1 MAFPL
6 QLTCQQGASRGTS
19 EGVAHLRHQVVAAR
33 PIPMT
38 TEPTEPKPRR
48 RWFQFSLRTFF
59 VLLTV
64 ACVWLEA
71 ADAQSANLLR

>member
-1 MAFPL
+1 
-6 QLTCQQGASRGTS
+6 
-19 EGVAHLRHQVVAAR
+19 
-33 PIPMT
+33 MT
-38 TEPTEPKPRR
+38 TDHPTPSKPRR